1 MPRRG
6 KKSDKKMTKREIVA
20 ALFQVAKITYKA
32 APLMVIVQLVGSIIT
47 AVLPIVTTYF
57 AALTTTA
64 LADAYAGDQSAG
76 TRAMEYVFITA
87 GLGISLIAWN
97 SVSSYVEQLMR
108 YRVAAAMS
116 DQMYEHFLSLDFWR
130 YDDKK
135 TADLYDRATQFANF
149 FPYVFD
155 RLSNIISSFIA
166 MIAGMVAL
174 ILVSWWLGLIL
185 VVAIIPGI
193 YIQFKLSRAQTQ
205 HWNENVETRRATSM
219 IEYGLLQRPDFIA
232 ELRLYGMVR
241 YLLDMRM
248 RLRDKDEKERIEFE
262 RKYIFKKLGADAL
275 EAAAEV
281 IALLFTV
288 TQIIARNQPV
298 GQFLYVQQVVSRALN
313 GSNSFVN
320 QVSSIDQDVA
330 NLFDYQKFMDLPER
344 RHTDIK
350 LLQVPD
356 TISLDNVSFAY
367 PLTKVNVL
375 KHVSF
380 EIKKGQHIAIVG
392 ENGAGKSTLI
402 KILLGLYQ
410 PTDGKVLV
418 DSQDLS
424 KVSVSDWHRHLG
436 VLQQDYLSYTFAT
449 AKENVFYGDVSRPF
463 DQSRYDNAIERA
475 ESGKFLD
482 KLPKKADSYIST
494 WMEDADGNNGV
505 DLSGGQWQRL
515 ALARNFYRDSPIII
529 LDEPTSAIDA
539 LAESRIF
546 KHLFADKTK
555 TVITISHRL
564 STIEKADV
572 IYMLQEGSLV
582 EQGTHRE
589 LVAKR
594 GVYYTMFESQL
605 SDRDS

>member
-1 MPRRG
+1 
-6 KKSDKKMTKREIVA
+6 MTKREIAA
-20 ALFQVAKITYKA
+20 ALFQVGKITYKA
-32 APLMVIVQLVGSIIT
+32 APLMVIVQLAGSIIA
-47 AVLPIVTTYF
+47 AVLPIVTTFF

-76 TRAMEYVFITA
+76 DKAMEYVVITA
-87 GLGISLIAWN
+87 VLGISLVAWN

-155 RLSNIISSFIA
+155 RLSSIITSFISMVA
-166 MIAGMVAL
+166 GMIALVF
-174 ILVSWWLGLIL
+174 VSWWLGLIL
-185 VVAIIPGI
+185 IAAIIPGI
-193 YIQFKLSRAQTQ
+193 FIQFKLSRAQTQ
-205 HWNENVETRRATSM
+205 HWNENIETRRATSM

-241 YLLDMRM
+241 HLLDTRM

-275 EAAAEV
+275 EATAEV
-281 IALLFTV
+281 VALLFTV
-288 TQIIARNQPV
+288 SQIIARNQPV
-298 GQFLYVQQVVSRALN
+298 GQFLYVQQVVSRALA
-313 GSNSFVN
+313 GSNSFVS

-330 NLFDYQKFMDLPER
+330 NLFDYQKFMELPER
-344 RHTDIK
+344 KHSSQS
-350 LLQVPD
+350 LLVAPEV
-356 TISLDNVSFAY
+356 ISLQDVSFAY

-375 KHVSF
+375 NRVSF
-380 EIKKGQHIAIVG
+380 SVKKGQHIAIVG

-410 PTDGKVLV
+410 PTSGRVMV
-418 DSQDLS
+418 DDQDLS
-424 KVSVSDWHRHLG
+424 KVSISDWHQHLG
-436 VLQQDYLSYTFAT
+436 VLQQDYLSYSFAT

-463 DQSRYDNAIERA
+463 DQTRYDNAIERA
-475 ESGKFLD
+475 ESTTFLN
-482 KLPKKADSYIST
+482 KLPNKADSYISV
-494 WMEDADGNNGV
+494 WMEDSEGNNGV

-546 KHLFADKTK
+546 KHLFADKSK
-555 TVITISHRL
+555 TVVTISHRL

-572 IYMLQEGSLV
+572 IYMLQGGVLV
-582 EQGTHRE
+582 EQGTHKQ
-589 LVAKR
+589 LVSKR
-594 GVYYTMFESQL
+594 GAYYTMFESQL
-605 SDRDS
+605 SDRDLHNS